1 MCVCPT
7 CRVGCE
13 HTDCVSRPPGSQP
26 RSPRAREARV
36 LLFPHLPPPPPCW
49 RGRVWPRRPPFALAD
64 APELA
69 VVRGSPWG
77 GGAGRAGGLR
87 GRLLP
92 QVQHAEPPGQR
103 GLRLRV
109 DRSAQG
115 GEQGGTRPLEG
126 SGLGP
131 PHPWRAARG
140 PAPGLLLADAGVCQS
155 CVSEPT
161 RRASA
166 PRSSCCERRFGG
178 PLAVVQ
184 VNGRP
189 SAPVTA
195 VSPFLFG
202 SHLALPSLL
211 SPGRTRRARWSDR
224 YATLRP
230 RPCALP
236 WPRLFPDG
244 YLLFEDIPF
253 YFPLIFFVKS
263 KC

>member
-49 RGRVWPRRPPFALAD
+49 RGHVWPRRPPFALAD

-131 PHPWRAARG
+131 PTPGGQHGVLPPACCSLTLGFAKAACLSRHVVHLRQGLPAASDVSGGPWR
-140 PAPGLLLADAGVCQS
+140 
-155 CVSEPT
+155 
-161 RRASA
+161 
-166 PRSSCCERRFGG
+166 
-178 PLAVVQ
+178 
-184 VNGRP
+184 
-189 SAPVTA
+189 
-195 VSPFLFG
+195 
-202 SHLALPSLL
+202 
-211 SPGRTRRARWSDR
+211 WSR
-224 YATLRP
+224 
-230 RPCALP
+230 
-236 WPRLFPDG
+236 
-244 YLLFEDIPF
+244 
-253 YFPLIFFVKS
+253 
-263 KC
+263 